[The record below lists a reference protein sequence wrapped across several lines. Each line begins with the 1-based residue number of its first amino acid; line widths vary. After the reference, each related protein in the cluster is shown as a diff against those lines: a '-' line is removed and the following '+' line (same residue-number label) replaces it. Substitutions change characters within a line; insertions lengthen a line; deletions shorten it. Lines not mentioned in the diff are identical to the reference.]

1 MDGKRAVIYDRI
13 SSDREGAGVKV
24 EDQETDNRALAAR
37 LGLEVVEGIGYPK
50 PDGVFTDN
58 DISAYSGK
66 PRPGYRALLDAIRAG
81 QVDVVLTLH
90 TDRLHRP
97 REWAELEEYIDL
109 SERYGIATH
118 TVRAGTLDL
127 STSSGRMTAR
137 IHAAVNR
144 AETEH
149 QIERLRDARVHKAAR
164 GGWGGGRRPFG
175 YDLTPDPNDR
185 RPQPRHTLVINERE
199 ADALRWAASE
209 TLAGTSLSAVC
220 AKLNAKGIRTSTG
233 KEWKPTELRRALVR
247 PSTAGLMQHQ
257 TCGQKQRRGEHH
269 HTEEC
274 SPIVGKAEWTAILDE
289 DIWRGVRAVLGDPDR
304 RTNTSTGRRWLLA
317 GLAHCGVCGAPV
329 KSFSASARRRPTRPV
344 YTCRS
349 GKHVIRTAEEVDS
362 FVEQVVVG
370 ILVKR
375 GAELLAPDQTGDTTA
390 LHLRDAALR
399 ARLEEYERLAG
410 AGAIEPSSFVRITAD
425 IRRQREEVTEQL
437 AAMSRGSVLA
447 GVADAADP
455 AKVWAGLDLSRKR
468 EIIRV
473 LMTVT
478 ILPSRRGRRPGWRP
492 GESYFD
498 PATVELTPLR

>member
-1 MDGKRAVIYDRI
+1 MDRKRAVIYDRI

-24 EDQETDNRALAAR
+24 EDQEKDNRALAAR
-37 LGLEVVEGIGYPK
+37 LGLEVVQGIGYPK

-97 REWAELEEYIDL
+97 KEWTELEEYIDL

-175 YDLTPDPNDR
+175 YDLTPDPNDQ
-185 RPQPRHTLVINERE
+185 RPNPRHTLVINEHE
-199 ADALRWAASE
+199 AKALRWAASE
-209 TLAGTSLSAVC
+209 ILAGTSLNAAC
-220 AKLNAKGIRTSTG
+220 AGLNKREVRTSTG
-233 KEWKPTELRRALVR
+233 KEWKPTELRRALTR

-257 TCGQKQRRGEHH
+257 TCGQKQEKGKHH
-269 HTEEC
+269 HTEAC
-274 SPIVGKAEWTAILDE
+274 SPIVGKAEWPAILDE
-289 DIWRGVRAVLGDPDR
+289 DTWHGVRAVLGDPAR
-304 RTNTSTGRRWLLA
+304 RTSTTTARRYLLA
-317 GLAHCGVCGAPV
+317 GLARCGVCGGPV
-329 KSFSASARRRPTRPV
+329 KSFSASAKRRPVRPV

-349 GKHVIRTAEEVDS
+349 GKHVIRTAEEVDN
-362 FVEQVVVG
+362 FVEEVVVG
-370 ILVKR
+370 ILTKR
-375 GAELLAPDQTGDTTA
+375 GAELLAPDQTGDTTQ

-399 ARLEEYERLAG
+399 ARKDELGRLYGEGIIDAAQLAQG
-410 AGAIEPSSFVRITAD
+410 TAAIRT
-425 IRRQREEVTEQL
+425 QREEITAAL
-437 AAMSRGSVLA
+437 AAMTQGSVLA

-468 EIIRV
+468 AIIDV

-478 ILPSRRGRRPGWRP
+478 IKPSRRGRRPGWRP

-498 PATVELTPLR
+498 PATVDLLPKR